1 MKIIFLCGS
10 LKPGQDGVGDYTRRL
25 AGEMK
30 KGGFSVL
37 LIALRDRWVNELIS
51 EFQESADGVSVPVL
65 RFPAKMNSETRI
77 AKIKKNI
84 CLHNPDW
91 ISLQYVPFSFDMK
104 GIHFGL
110 LRELIYLG
118 DGYKW
123 HIMFHELW
131 IGRERSSY
139 KFFLWSHIQ
148 QRQVRRLVRF
158 LNPSLIHTHL
168 PLYQY
173 KLKAM
178 KIEARPL
185 PLFSNIKKQKF
196 GFKKKDITSFKF
208 VFFSQVDSAQPII
221 NFINTLC
228 NIVIKKGFVPQLILL
243 GGDKIKMVKEGK
255 VFKDSCPELKE
266 VYITGFLNEFET
278 SNVLSE
284 CDLAVTPVPVHAL
297 GKSGSV
303 AAFLS
308 HALPV
313 AAPLINFAFSD
324 EEIVFFNNGMNA
336 VMLKPVWK
344 DFEKAKEQALLIQS
358 EIDIVKISK
367 QFISDLS
374 FNKNIE

>member
-10 LKPGQDGVGDYTRRL
+10 LETGRDGVGDYTRRI
-25 AGEMK
+25 AGE
-30 KGGFSVL
+30 
-37 LIALRDRWVNELIS
+37 LIRTGYTATVVALRDPGVDEVIADTQIS
-51 EFQESADGVSVPVL
+51 NDGVPVPIL
-65 RFPAKMNSETRI
+65 RFPDKMPAQLRI
-77 AKIKKNI
+77 AKLKTCIA
-84 CLHNPDW
+84 LYNPNW
-91 ISLQYVPFSFDMK
+91 ISLQYVPFSFNSK

-110 LRELIYLG
+110 AQELAYLG
-118 DGYKW
+118 KGYKW
-123 HIMFHELW
+123 HVMFHELW

-139 KFFLWSHIQ
+139 KQFLWSHIQ

-196 GFKKKDITSFKF
+196 GLKKKDITSFKF
-208 VFFSQVDSAQPII
+208 VFFSQVDSSQPII

-243 GGDKIKMVKEGK
+243 GGDKITMVKEGK
-255 VFKDSCPELKE
+255 VFKDSCRELKE

-313 AAPLINFAFSD
+313 AAPLINFAFND
-324 EEIVFFNNGMNA
+324 EDIVFFNNGMNA

-374 FNKNIE
+374 FNKNI